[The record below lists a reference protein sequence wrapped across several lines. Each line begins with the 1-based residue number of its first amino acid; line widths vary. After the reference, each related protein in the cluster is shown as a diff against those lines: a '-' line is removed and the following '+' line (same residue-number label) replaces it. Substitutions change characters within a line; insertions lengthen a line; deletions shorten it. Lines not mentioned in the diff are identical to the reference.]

1 MTTKTV
7 LIGIGLLLLIA
18 LLVPAPENE
27 TAPSS
32 AASESADQR
41 IEQTKS
47 ADLIDP
53 LPAESTEPQSTWL
66 KSATAWAARQRA
78 AGRTKEEVQTA
89 LSAATDAMLDAAWAD
104 QDAANAV
111 LDTALAEALAVREET
126 APASQSVPAAT
137 PSERPATSSADT
149 PCTPTELSPAAVELV
164 RLYEELHTFKD
175 DIEFL
180 DMGFS
185 QAGPYYAWMEAVE
198 AHQDR
203 TGIELL
209 DEVGFLPGE
218 VMMLGMD
225 YMSEDPSESTLSAIE
240 HWETKIQA
248 GLALARCEEP
258 GTAVQDIARASAEA
272 RRAYVPSTARLPAG
286 ADDIDERIINPC
298 IAAAAQNDLG
308 DIEPWEL
315 RNVYPE
321 IYDPLVALIRAQA
334 EAALAL
340 VETELPELDA
350 RARNILLDRFRDD
363 CIRGTLGETAMDWS
377 EAEVREL
384 LSIAQE
390 GATQYEIPLL
400 NVDGE
405 PYFPGERCDSPWV
418 EYTPITADTGVG
430 RHLSDTGWLCES
442 TTPARF
448 CHTLEG
454 ERGWEQGFFT
464 CSSSARHYWLQETTN
479 AWKRSQ

>member
-47 ADLIDP
+47 ADLIDQ
-53 LPAESTEPQSTWL
+53 LPAGSTEPQSAWL

-111 LDTALAEALAVREET
+111 LDTALAEALALREET
-126 APASQSVPAAT
+126 ATASQSVPAAT

-209 DEVGFLPGE
+209 DEVGFLSGE

-225 YMSEDPSESTLSAIE
+225 YISEDTSDSTLSAIE

-272 RRAYVPSTARLPAG
+272 RRAYVPSTARPPAG

-298 IAAAAQNDLG
+298 IAASAAQNDLG

-363 CIRGTLGETAMDWS
+363 CIRGTRGETEPLDWS
-377 EAEVREL
+377 ESEVREL
-384 LSIAQE
+384 LSISQE
-390 GATQYEIPLL
+390 EATQYEIPLL
-400 NVDGE
+400 NVNGE
-405 PYFPGERCDSPWV
+405 PYFPGEQCDSPWV
-418 EYTPITADTGVG
+418 KLTPITADTGVG

-442 TTPARF
+442 TAPARF

-464 CSSSARHYWLQETTN
+464 CSSSERSNAYWLQE
-479 AWKRSQ
+479 WKRSQ